1 MTNKPI
7 DLSSNSIKVKLL
19 NYLAKELLTPLT
31 SVLGMASVLSQEIY
45 GPLTSKQKEY
55 IDVIQDSSRSLRSLV
70 EEIVQLA
77 ELDDSAFALKRTA
90 VDIETL
96 CQQVVTILS
105 QPASRREQEI
115 NLSIGPGP
123 RIWLADKDKVQQMLH
138 HLIFSVIQSAGSG
151 SVIRVHVSRKED
163 SINIGVWVFHPWLGE
178 SLPHAKLYSDYLL
191 NRSDSSSRSNSNS
204 NSNTRELEV
213 EPQLANSA
221 QSQERLILSFSELAA
236 LVATN
241 AADTAPLLAGY
252 GDRER
257 LGLLLCCQLVEIQGG
272 QLWIQGGPE
281 SGYRYVIWLP
291 CINATELL
299 EG

>member
-7 DLSSNSIKVKLL
+7 DLSTNSIKVKLL
-19 NYLAKELLTPLT
+19 NNLAQELLTPLT
-31 SVLGMASVLSQEIY
+31 SVLGMASVLKQEIY

-70 EEIVQLA
+70 EEILELT
-77 ELDDSAFALKRTA
+77 ELDDSAFTLKRTA

-105 QPASRREQEI
+105 PVASRREQEI
-115 NLSIGPGP
+115 NLSMGPGP
-123 RIWLADKDKVQQMLH
+123 RIWLEDKDKVQQMLH
-138 HLIFSVIQSAGSG
+138 HLIFSIIQSVGAG

-163 SINIGVWVFHPWLGE
+163 GINIGVWVFHPWLGE

-191 NRSDSSSRSNSNS
+191 KVGSDSDSLSNSETDS
-204 NSNTRELEV
+204 LALD
-213 EPQLANSA
+213 PQLPT
-221 QSQERLILSFSELAA
+221 QGSQRLTLAFSELAT
-236 LVATN
+236 LVAQN
-241 AADTAPLLAGY
+241 AEDTAPVLAGY
-252 GDRER
+252 GARER

-272 QLWIQGGPE
+272 QLSIQGAPE
-281 SGYRYVIWLP
+281 SGYRYVLWLP
-291 CINATELL
+291 CTNATELL